1 MIAVIRASG
10 LERPAASFLK
20 SYLCFAFF
28 RTTSATTDLFYLMPI
43 LLSMKRILLTNDDGV
58 YSTGLKAA
66 YESVRDLG
74 EVTVVAPSTQKS
86 GVGRGISIFEPLR
99 VSLASVNGFRAY
111 AVAGTPTDSV
121 ILGLFSIMKETPDLV
136 LSGFNVGENI
146 STDTVTTSGTIGAAL
161 EAASYG
167 IPAIAASIQ
176 VLDEGDKFDDHRAYI
191 YDFEVG
197 IKIVNRI
204 AKNVIRNRLPEGV
217 DLLNVN
223 IPRHATLDTEIEVTR
238 LAKKI
243 FLTGVEER
251 HDPRGRPYY
260 WINGDLIRDAEEGT
274 DVRAV
279 MKKGHISVTPL
290 SLDSTA
296 RVDFKEIGALL

>member
-1 MIAVIRASG
+1 
-10 LERPAASFLK
+10 
-20 SYLCFAFF
+20 
-28 RTTSATTDLFYLMPI
+28 
-43 LLSMKRILLTNDDGV
+43 MKKILLTNDDGV

-66 YESVRDLG
+66 YDSVRDIG

-99 VSLASVNGFRAY
+99 VSLANVNGFSAY

-121 ILGLFSIMKETPDLV
+121 IIGLFSILKEQPDLV

-176 VLDEGDKFDDHRAYI
+176 VIDEGDKFDDHRTYS

-197 IKIVNRI
+197 IRIVNRI
-204 AKNVIRNRLPEGV
+204 ARKVISWGLPEGV

-223 IPRHATLDTEIEVTR
+223 IPRHASMDTEIEITR
-238 LAKKI
+238 LARKI

-251 HDPRGRPYY
+251 FDPRGRPYY
-260 WINGDLIRDAEEGT
+260 WINGELIRDAEEGT

-279 MKKGHISVTPL
+279 MKNGHISVTPL

-296 RVDFKEIGALL
+296 RVDFSEIEKLM

>member
-1 MIAVIRASG
+1 
-10 LERPAASFLK
+10 
-20 SYLCFAFF
+20 
-28 RTTSATTDLFYLMPI
+28 
-43 LLSMKRILLTNDDGV
+43 MKKILLTNDDGV

-66 YESVRDLG
+66 YESVRDIG
-74 EVTVVAPSTQKS
+74 EVIVVAPSTQKS

-99 VSLASVNGFRAY
+99 MSLANVDGFRAY
-111 AVAGTPTDSV
+111 AVAGTPTDS
-121 ILGLFSIMKETPDLV
+121 IIIGIFSIMKEKPDLV

-176 VLDEGDKFDDHRAYI
+176 VLDEGEKFDDHRTYI

-197 IKIVNRI
+197 IKLVNRI
-204 AKNVIRNRLPEGV
+204 ARNILNKGLPDGV
-217 DLLNVN
+217 DLLNIN
-223 IPRHATLDTEIEVTR
+223 IPRHATVDTEIEITR
-238 LAKKI
+238 LARKI

-260 WINGDLIRDAEEGT
+260 WINGELIRDAEEGT

-279 MKKGHISVTPL
+279 MKKGHISITPL

-296 RVDFKEIGALL
+296 QVDFREIDALL

>member
-1 MIAVIRASG
+1 MMVIQGACKVMVWCYHRFILSEA
-10 LERPAASFLK
+10 
-20 SYLCFAFF
+20 YLA
-28 RTTSATTDLFYLMPI
+28 I
-43 LLSMKRILLTNDDGV
+43 MKRILLTNDDGV

-66 YESVRDLG
+66 YESVRDIG
-74 EVTVVAPSTQKS
+74 DVIVVAPSTQKS

-99 VSLASVNGFRAY
+99 ISLANLNGFKAY
-111 AVAGTPTDSV
+111 AVAGTPTDAV
-121 ILGLFSIMKETPDLV
+121 ILGLFSIMKEKPDLV

-176 VLDEGDKFDDHRAYI
+176 VLDEGDKFDDHRAYK

-197 IKIVNRI
+197 IKLVNRI
-204 AKNVIRNRLPEGV
+204 AKNVIKQGLPDGV
-217 DLLNVN
+217 DLLNIN
-223 IPRHATLDTEIEVTR
+223 IPRHATMDTEIEVTR

-243 FLTGVEER
+243 FITGVEER

-260 WINGDLIRDAEEGT
+260 WINGDLIRDAAEGT

-290 SLDSTA
+290 TLDSTA
-296 RVDFKEIGALL
+296 RVDFKEIDSLL

>member
-1 MIAVIRASG
+1 
-10 LERPAASFLK
+10 
-20 SYLCFAFF
+20 
-28 RTTSATTDLFYLMPI
+28 
-43 LLSMKRILLTNDDGV
+43 MKNILLTNDDGV

-66 YESVRDLG
+66 YESVKDLG

-99 VSLASVNGFRAY
+99 LSLASLNGFKAY
-111 AVAGTPTDSV
+111 AVAGTPTDAV
-121 ILGLFSIMKETPDLV
+121 ILGLFSILKEKPDLV

-176 VLDEGDKFDDHRAYI
+176 VLDEGDKFDDHRAYK

-197 IKIVNRI
+197 IKFVKKI
-204 AKNVIRNRLPEGV
+204 AKNVIKLGLPEGV
-217 DLLNVN
+217 DLLNIN
-223 IPRHATLDTEIEVTR
+223 IPRHATSETEIEITR
-238 LAKKI
+238 LARKI

-274 DVRAV
+274 DVKAV

-296 RVDFKEIGALL
+296 RIDFKKIDALL

>member
-1 MIAVIRASG
+1 
-10 LERPAASFLK
+10 
-20 SYLCFAFF
+20 
-28 RTTSATTDLFYLMPI
+28 
-43 LLSMKRILLTNDDGV
+43 MKKILLTNDDGV

-66 YESVRDLG
+66 YKSVHDLG
-74 EVTVVAPSTQKS
+74 EVVIVAPNSQKS

-99 VSLASVNGFRAY
+99 VSLANINGFKAH

-121 ILGLFSIMKETPDLV
+121 IIGIFSIIREMPDLV

-146 STDTVTTSGTIGAAL
+146 STDSVTTSGTIGAAL

-176 VLDEGDKFDDHRAYI
+176 VIDEGDKFDDHSTYEYNFGVA
-191 YDFEVG
+191 

-204 AKNVIRNRLPEGV
+204 AKKVLENGLPDGV
-217 DLLNVN
+217 DLLNIN
-223 IPRHATLDTEIEVTR
+223 IPRHATMDTEIEITK
-238 LAKKI
+238 LARKI

-260 WINGDLIRDAEEGT
+260 WIDGELIKDAEEGT
-274 DVRAV
+274 DVKAV
-279 MKKGHISVTPL
+279 MKKGHISITPL
-290 SLDSTA
+290 TLDSTSN
-296 RVDFKEIGALL
+296 VDFSEIGDLLGTI

>member
-1 MIAVIRASG
+1 
-10 LERPAASFLK
+10 
-20 SYLCFAFF
+20 
-28 RTTSATTDLFYLMPI
+28 
-43 LLSMKRILLTNDDGV
+43 MKKILLTNDDGV

-66 YESVRDLG
+66 YDSVRDIG

-99 VSLASVNGFRAY
+99 VSLANVNGFRAY

-121 ILGLFSIMKETPDLV
+121 IIGLFSILKEQPDLV

-176 VLDEGDKFDDHRAYI
+176 VIDEGDKFDDHRTYS

-197 IKIVNRI
+197 IRIVNRI
-204 AKNVIRNRLPEGV
+204 ARKVISCGLPEGV

-223 IPRHATLDTEIEVTR
+223 IPRHASMDTEIEITR
-238 LAKKI
+238 LARKI

-251 HDPRGRPYY
+251 FDPRGRPYY
-260 WINGDLIRDAEEGT
+260 WINGELIRDAEEGT
-274 DVRAV
+274 DVKAV
-279 MKKGHISVTPL
+279 MKNGHISVTPL

-296 RVDFKEIGALL
+296 RVDFSEIEKLM

>member
-1 MIAVIRASG
+1 M
-10 LERPAASFLK
+10 
-20 SYLCFAFF
+20 
-28 RTTSATTDLFYLMPI
+28 
-43 LLSMKRILLTNDDGV
+43 SMKKILLTNDDGV

-66 YESVRDLG
+66 YKSVHDLG
-74 EVTVVAPSTQKS
+74 EVVIVAPNSQKS

-99 VSLASVNGFRAY
+99 VSLANINGFKAH

-121 ILGLFSIMKETPDLV
+121 IIGIFSIIREMPDLV

-146 STDTVTTSGTIGAAL
+146 STDSVTTSGTIGAAL

-176 VLDEGDKFDDHRAYI
+176 VIDEGDKFDDHSTYEYNFGVA
-191 YDFEVG
+191 

-204 AKNVIRNRLPEGV
+204 AKKVLENGLPDGV
-217 DLLNVN
+217 DLLNIN
-223 IPRHATLDTEIEVTR
+223 IPRHATTDTEIEITK
-238 LAKKI
+238 LARKI

-260 WINGDLIRDAEEGT
+260 WIDGELIKDAEEGT
-274 DVRAV
+274 DVKAV
-279 MKKGHISVTPL
+279 MKKGHISITPL
-290 SLDSTA
+290 TLDSTSN
-296 RVDFKEIGALL
+296 VDFSEIGDLLGTI

>member
-1 MIAVIRASG
+1 
-10 LERPAASFLK
+10 
-20 SYLCFAFF
+20 
-28 RTTSATTDLFYLMPI
+28 
-43 LLSMKRILLTNDDGV
+43 MKRILLTNDDGV

-66 YESVRDLG
+66 YESVRDIG

-99 VSLASVNGFRAY
+99 VSLANLNGFRAY
-111 AVAGTPTDSV
+111 AVAGTPTDAV
-121 ILGLFSIMKETPDLV
+121 ILGIFSIMKEKPDLA

-176 VLDEGDKFDDHRAYI
+176 VLDEGDKFDDHHSYI

-197 IKIVNRI
+197 IKIVHRI
-204 AKNVIRNRLPEGV
+204 AKNTLKHGLPEGV
-217 DLLNVN
+217 DLLNIN
-223 IPRHATLDTEIEVTR
+223 IPRHATMDTEIEITR
-238 LAKKI
+238 LARKI

-260 WINGDLIRDAEEGT
+260 WINGELIRDAEDGT
-274 DVRAV
+274 DVKAV

>member
-1 MIAVIRASG
+1 
-10 LERPAASFLK
+10 
-20 SYLCFAFF
+20 
-28 RTTSATTDLFYLMPI
+28 
-43 LLSMKRILLTNDDGV
+43 MKKILLTNDDGV

-66 YESVRDLG
+66 YDSISDLG
-74 EVTVVAPSTQKS
+74 EVTVVAPSSQKS

-99 VSLASVNGFRAY
+99 VSQANVNGFRAY

-121 ILGLFSIMKETPDLV
+121 ILGIFAIMKEYPDLV

-167 IPAIAASIQ
+167 IPAIAASLQ
-176 VLDEGDKFDDHRAYI
+176 VLDEGDKFDDHHAYD

-197 IKIVNRI
+197 ISIVNRI
-204 AKNVIRNRLPEGV
+204 AKNVLDRGLPDGV

-223 IPRHATLDTEIEVTR
+223 IPKHATPDTQIEITR
-238 LAKKI
+238 LARKI
-243 FLTGVEER
+243 FVTGVEER
-251 HDPRGRPYY
+251 FDPRGRPYY
-260 WINGDLIRDAEEGT
+260 WINGELIRDAEEGT

-296 RVDFKEIGALL
+296 RVDFKDIEELL

>member
-1 MIAVIRASG
+1 
-10 LERPAASFLK
+10 
-20 SYLCFAFF
+20 
-28 RTTSATTDLFYLMPI
+28 
-43 LLSMKRILLTNDDGV
+43 MKRILLTNDDGV

-66 YESVRDLG
+66 YESVRNLG

-99 VSLASVNGFRAY
+99 VSLANLNGFKAH
-111 AVAGTPTDSV
+111 AVAGTPTDAV
-121 ILGLFSIMKETPDLV
+121 ILGLFSIMKEKPDLM

-176 VLDEGDKFDDHRAYI
+176 VLEEGEKFDDHRAYA

-197 IKIVNRI
+197 IKLVNRI
-204 AKNVIRNRLPEGV
+204 ARSVLEKGLPRGV
-217 DLLNVN
+217 DLLNIN
-223 IPRHATLDTEIEVTR
+223 IPRHATLDTEIEITR
-238 LAKKI
+238 LARKI
-243 FLTGVEER
+243 FITGVEER

-260 WINGDLIRDAEEGT
+260 WINGELIRDAEEGT
-274 DVRAV
+274 DVKAV
-279 MKKGHISVTPL
+279 MKKGHISITPL

-296 RVDFKEIGALL
+296 RVDFKEIKKLL

>member
-1 MIAVIRASG
+1 
-10 LERPAASFLK
+10 
-20 SYLCFAFF
+20 
-28 RTTSATTDLFYLMPI
+28 
-43 LLSMKRILLTNDDGV
+43 MKKILLTNDDGV

-66 YESVRDLG
+66 YDSVSDLG
-74 EVTVVAPSTQKS
+74 DVTVVAPSTQKS

-99 VSLASVNGFRAY
+99 VSVANVNGFRAF

-121 ILGLFSIMKETPDLV
+121 ILGLFSIMKEQPHLV

-167 IPAIAASIQ
+167 IPALAASIQ
-176 VLDEGDKFDDHRAYI
+176 VLDEGDKFDDHRTYI
-191 YDFEVG
+191 YDYKVG
-197 IKIVNRI
+197 IKIVNNI
-204 AKNVIRNRLPEGV
+204 ARNVLEKGLPEGV
-217 DLLNVN
+217 DLLNIN
-223 IPRHATLDTEIEVTR
+223 IPKHATMGTEIEITR
-238 LAKKI
+238 LARKI
-243 FLTGVEER
+243 FITGVEER

-274 DVRAV
+274 DVKAV

-296 RVDFKEIGALL
+296 RVDFKKIVALL

>member
-1 MIAVIRASG
+1 
-10 LERPAASFLK
+10 
-20 SYLCFAFF
+20 
-28 RTTSATTDLFYLMPI
+28 
-43 LLSMKRILLTNDDGV
+43 MKKILLTNDDGV

-66 YESVRDLG
+66 YESVRDIG

-99 VSLASVNGFRAY
+99 VSLANVNGFRAH

-121 ILGLFSIMKETPDLV
+121 IIGLFSILKEHPDLV

-176 VLDEGDKFDDHRAYI
+176 VIDEGDKFEDHRDYS

-197 IKIVNRI
+197 IRLVNRI
-204 AKNVIRNRLPEGV
+204 SKNVIARGLPEGV
-217 DLLNVN
+217 DLLNIN
-223 IPRHATLDTEIEVTR
+223 IPRHATMDTEIEITR
-238 LAKKI
+238 LARKI
-243 FLTGVEER
+243 FVTGVEER
-251 HDPRGRPYY
+251 LDPRGRPYY
-260 WINGDLIRDAEEGT
+260 WINGELIRDAEEGT
-274 DVRAV
+274 DVKAV

-296 RVDFKEIGALL
+296 QVDFRKIKALM

>member
-1 MIAVIRASG
+1 
-10 LERPAASFLK
+10 
-20 SYLCFAFF
+20 
-28 RTTSATTDLFYLMPI
+28 
-43 LLSMKRILLTNDDGV
+43 MKKILLTNDDGV

-66 YESVRDLG
+66 YDSVRDIG

-99 VSLASVNGFRAY
+99 VSLANVNGFRAY

-121 ILGLFSIMKETPDLV
+121 IIGLFSILKEQPDLV

-176 VLDEGDKFDDHRAYI
+176 VIDEGDKFDDHRTYS

-197 IKIVNRI
+197 IRIVNRI
-204 AKNVIRNRLPEGV
+204 ARKVISRGLPEGV

-223 IPRHATLDTEIEVTR
+223 IPRHASMDTEIEITR
-238 LAKKI
+238 LARKI

-251 HDPRGRPYY
+251 FDPRGRPYY
-260 WINGDLIRDAEEGT
+260 WINGELIRDAEEGT
-274 DVRAV
+274 DVKAV
-279 MKKGHISVTPL
+279 MKNGHISVTPL

-296 RVDFKEIGALL
+296 RVDFSEIEKLM

>member
-1 MIAVIRASG
+1 
-10 LERPAASFLK
+10 
-20 SYLCFAFF
+20 
-28 RTTSATTDLFYLMPI
+28 
-43 LLSMKRILLTNDDGV
+43 MKKILLTNDDGV
-58 YSTGLKAA
+58 YSRGLKAA
-66 YESVRDLG
+66 YESVCDLG
-74 EVTVVAPSTQKS
+74 EITVVAPSTQKS
-86 GVGRGISIFEPLR
+86 GVGRAISIFEPLR
-99 VSLASVNGFRAY
+99 VSLANVDGFRAY

-121 ILGLFSIMKETPDLV
+121 IIGLFSIMKKHPDLV
-136 LSGFNVGENI
+136 LSGFNVGANV

-176 VLDEGDKFDDHRAYI
+176 VLDEGEKFDDHRTYSF
-191 YDFEVG
+191 DFKVG

-204 AKNVIRNRLPEGV
+204 AKNVLKQGLPEGV
-217 DLLNVN
+217 DLLNIN
-223 IPRHATLDTEIEVTR
+223 IPRQATMDTEIEITR

-251 HDPRGRPYY
+251 FDPRERPYY
-260 WINGDLIRDAEEGT
+260 WINGELIRDAEEGT

-296 RVDFKEIGALL
+296 RIDFREINALL

>member
-1 MIAVIRASG
+1 MT
-10 LERPAASFLK
+10 K
-20 SYLCFAFF
+20 
-28 RTTSATTDLFYLMPI
+28 I
-43 LLSMKRILLTNDDGV
+43 LITNDDGV

-66 YESVRDLG
+66 YDSVCDLG
-74 EVTVVAPSTQKS
+74 EVIVVAPSAQKS

-99 VSLASVNGFRAY
+99 VSLANVNGFRAY

-121 ILGLFSIMKETPDLV
+121 IIGLFSIMKEHPDLV

-176 VLDEGDKFDDHRAYI
+176 VLDEGDKFDDHHAYS
-191 YDFEVG
+191 YDFNVG
-197 IKIVNRI
+197 MKIVNRI
-204 AKNVIRNRLPEGV
+204 AKNVINKGLPDGV
-217 DLLNVN
+217 DLLNIN
-223 IPRHATLDTEIEVTR
+223 IPRHATMDTEIEITR

-243 FLTGVEER
+243 FVTGVEER

-260 WINGDLIRDAEEGT
+260 WINGELIRDAEEGT
-274 DVRAV
+274 DVKAV
-279 MKKGHISVTPL
+279 MKNGHISVTPL

-296 RVDFKEIGALL
+296 RVDFRKIDALL